1 MRDSAM
7 RGGTSL
13 SSMGLLHHRDL
24 IGRVVDH
31 EVARQPDLRRLTPQQ
46 PRTQGVE
53 RREPHPARLVANE
66 RLDPLAHLLRRLVG
80 ERDREHLVRLRV
92 AVADEVG
99 DAIRDDARLARAG
112 AGKDE
117 QRPITMQHRFA
128 LFRVQ
133 FVEEIH

>member
-1 MRDSAM
+1 M
-7 RGGTSL
+7 
-13 SSMGLLHHRDL
+13 
-24 IGRVVDH
+24 
-31 EVARQPDLRRLTPQQ
+31 Q
-46 PRTQGVE
+46 
-53 RREPHPARLVANE
+53 

-92 AVADEVG
+92 AVADEIG

-128 LFRVQ
+128 LFRIQ
-133 FVEEIH
+133 FVEEVH